1 MKDNP
6 EDDLKE
12 AVEQLE
18 HAIQALEQEDLQLSE
33 MEARLSIR
41 NALMKI
47 NPIKADLDTAIQDR
61 LDDTDLDLNL

>member
-6 EDDLKE
+6 EEDLKE

-18 HAIQALEQEDLQLSE
+18 HAIEALEQEDLQLSE